1 MLYVFLLV
9 LFLFSIYMAKN
20 KITKSWFENFL
31 LQFMEKR
38 VSQYKVKNLENH
50 IADETDMIEFLEN
63 QKNRFLVRDI
73 GFLNKS
79 IFLFFKK
86 MSGYSIKE
94 CEILIK
100 EFHNKEIDKV
110 IHQDLR
116 FKEFD
121 KISSNIHFQLTDWEY
136 ILEKPKILYQATRKN
151 LITKDSLEKLIE
163 DVHYSKTEFSDEFTT
178 KTLNR
183 IQYDV
188 INLLI
193 DLKNI
198 KQEI

>member
-1 MLYVFLLV
+1 MLYAFLLILLLV
-9 LFLFSIYMAKN
+9 SLYFLKIR
-20 KITKSWFENFL
+20 ITKEWFENFV

-50 IADETDMIEFLEN
+50 MADETDMIEFLDN
-63 QKNRFLVRDI
+63 QKKRFLTRDI
-73 GFLNKS
+73 GILNKS
-79 IFLFFKK
+79 IFLILKK
-86 MSGYSIKE
+86 ISGFSRKE
-94 CEILIK
+94 CEILIRD
-100 EFHNKEIDKV
+100 FHDKEIEKV
-110 IHQDLR
+110 VYQDLR
-116 FKEFD
+116 FREFD
-121 KISSNIHFQLTDWEY
+121 KLSSNIHFQLTDWEF

-151 LITKDSLEKLIE
+151 LITKKSLERLIE
-163 DVHYSKTEFSDEFTT
+163 DVHHSKTEFYDEITT

-198 KQEI
+198 KQEN

>member
-1 MLYVFLLV
+1 MLYAFLLILLLV
-9 LFLFSIYMAKN
+9 SLYFLKI
-20 KITKSWFENFL
+20 KITKEWFEKFV

-50 IADETDMIEFLEN
+50 MADETDMIEFLDN
-63 QKNRFLVRDI
+63 QKKRFLTRDI
-73 GFLNKS
+73 GILNKS
-79 IFLFFKK
+79 IFLILKK
-86 MSGYSIKE
+86 ISGFSRKE
-94 CEILIK
+94 CEILIRD
-100 EFHNKEIDKV
+100 FHDKEIEKV
-110 IHQDLR
+110 VYQDLR
-116 FKEFD
+116 FREFD
-121 KISSNIHFQLTDWEY
+121 KLSSNIHFQLTDWEF

-151 LITKDSLEKLIE
+151 LITKKSLERLIE
-163 DVHYSKTEFSDEFTT
+163 DVHHSKTEFYDEITT

-198 KQEI
+198 KQEN

>member
-1 MLYVFLLV
+1 MLYAFLLILLLV
-9 LFLFSIYMAKN
+9 SLYFLKIR
-20 KITKSWFENFL
+20 ITKEWFENFV

-50 IADETDMIEFLEN
+50 MADETDMIEFLDN
-63 QKNRFLVRDI
+63 QKKRFLIRDI
-73 GFLNKS
+73 GILNKS
-79 IFLFFKK
+79 IFLILKK
-86 MSGYSIKE
+86 ISGFSRKE
-94 CEILIK
+94 CEILIRD
-100 EFHNKEIDKV
+100 FHDKEIEKV
-110 IHQDLR
+110 VYQDLR
-116 FKEFD
+116 FREFD
-121 KISSNIHFQLTDWEY
+121 KLSSNIHFQLTDWEF

-151 LITKDSLEKLIE
+151 LITKKSLERLIE
-163 DVHYSKTEFSDEFTT
+163 DVHHSKTEFYDEITT

-198 KQEI
+198 KQEN

>member
-1 MLYVFLLV
+1 MLYALLLILLLV
-9 LFLFSIYMAKN
+9 SLYFLKIR
-20 KITKSWFENFL
+20 ITKEWFEKFV

-50 IADETDMIEFLEN
+50 MADETDMIEFLDN
-63 QKNRFLVRDI
+63 QKKRFLTRDI
-73 GFLNKS
+73 GILNKS
-79 IFLFFKK
+79 IFLILKK
-86 MSGYSIKE
+86 ISGFSRKE
-94 CEILIK
+94 CEILIRD
-100 EFHNKEIDKV
+100 FHDKEIEKV
-110 IHQDLR
+110 VYQDLR
-116 FKEFD
+116 FREFD
-121 KISSNIHFQLTDWEY
+121 KLSSNIHFQLTDWEF

-151 LITKDSLEKLIE
+151 LITKKSLERLIE
-163 DVHYSKTEFSDEFTT
+163 DVHHSKTEFYDEITT

-198 KQEI
+198 KQEN

>member
-1 MLYVFLLV
+1 MLYAFLLV
-9 LFLFSIYMAKN
+9 VFLFSLYMAKK

-31 LQFMEKR
+31 LDFMEKR

-50 IADETDMIEFLEN
+50 IVDETDMIEFLEN
-63 QKNRFLVRDI
+63 QKNKLLKRDV

-86 MSGYSIKE
+86 ISGYSRKD
-94 CEILIK
+94 CEKLVK
-100 EFHNKEIDKV
+100 EFHEKEINKV
-110 IHQDLR
+110 IYQDLR
-116 FKEFD
+116 FKDFE

-151 LITKDSLEKLIE
+151 LITKDMLENLIE
-163 DVHYSKTEFSDEFTT
+163 DVHYSKTEFNDEFTT

-183 IQYDV
+183 IQYNV

-198 KQEI
+198 KQEN